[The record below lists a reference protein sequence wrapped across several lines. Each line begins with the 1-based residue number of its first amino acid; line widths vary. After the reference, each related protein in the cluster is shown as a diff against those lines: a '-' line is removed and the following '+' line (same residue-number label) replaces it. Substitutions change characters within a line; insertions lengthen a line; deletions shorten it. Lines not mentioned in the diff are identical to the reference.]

1 MRFAKMAAIPAL
13 MPIFHTSNITEVS
26 YLDSYSTPLSGGIR
40 PGPYLPDPPW
50 PVPGPGGIGCYAV
63 KDGAYNH
70 DVGIALIA
78 LQAKR
83 DEQCRIDDDDDEFH
97 ILSFDDTYNATAPK
111 CKTLYVEGSAAMSMC
126 GPTGWGFSCA
136 EAATLFARIYVPCRM
151 YVNES
156 WRLTGQ
162 LTTLDGGS
170 LIILPSARL

>member
-13 MPIFHTSNITEVS
+13 MPIFHTSNVS
-26 YLDSYSTPLSGGIR
+26 EISYIDPLSGGIR

-50 PVPGPGGIGCYAV
+50 PVPGPGRIGCYAV
-63 KDGAYNH
+63 QDGAYTL

-83 DEQCRIDDDDDEFH
+83 DEQCRIDGDEFH
-97 ILSFDDTYNATAPK
+97 ILSFDDTYNATAPR
-111 CKTLYVEGSAAMSMC
+111 CKTLHVEGSAAMSIC
-126 GPTGWGFSCA
+126 GPAGWGFACA
-136 EAATLFARIYVPCRM
+136 EAARLFARIYVPCRM

-162 LTTLDGGS
+162 LTTLDGGW
-170 LIILPSARL
+170 LTILPSTRL